1 MKVYILFIVKSFIKS
16 FLYVSSVIFS
26 LVLILNILTEIEFF
40 KKIDVEAYFP
50 IYMAFLN
57 SPSLLFEM
65 FPFIFLVATQTFFIS
80 FLKNKQIEIFKYSGL
95 ENSKIFLISI
105 FTSLILGFI
114 LISLF
119 YNLSSNLKSVYL
131 ETKNSFTSDDKYLA
145 VITNNGLWIKDSNKD
160 KVSIVNANKIKNT
173 SLIDASITVLNNNF
187 EVIRHIQSK
196 KIDIRNNNWLVEN
209 AEIYEGNKKTLVS
222 NMEFYSNFDYARIQ
236 SLFSNLSSLSI
247 LELIELKKNY
257 QLLNLSIIDVSMQIN
272 KIISFPIYLTL
283 MTILSLIIMFNTKQL
298 KSSTLKISIGL
309 FFSVVIYY
317 FNNFI
322 NVLGSTQK
330 ISVVQSI
337 WAPLIFLLCV
347 NIIFMRKINEK

>member
-322 NVLGSTQK
+322 NVLGSTEK